1 MLDWGV
7 YVCLC
12 LFLKPQDAYNIEKKI
27 DLRKQ
32 TLSYVKAYAKVVVQ
46 LALFIGDSEDHTG

>member
-12 LFLKPQDAYNIEKKI
+12 LFLKPQDGYNIEKKI

-32 TLSYVKAYAKVVVQ
+32 TLSYVKACAKVVVQ